1 MNPILEEKIIKW
13 EAHRSRADASLSP
26 ELALELRRDFIEVF
40 EAGRVDYFHGVA
52 DAVAKQIDL
61 TEKARDL

>member
-1 MNPILEEKIIKW
+1 MNPTLEEKIIKW

-40 EAGRVDYFHGVA
+40 DAGMMECLAGRVDRVA
-52 DAVAKQIDL
+52 RQIDL